1 MRFFGLFSKSRIQI
15 LVLKRQNVEDN
26 SAKQAQKTVGL
37 ILFKKL
43 RYLSKNVVFLA
54 KWTLWSHI
62 LSILHDLWPL
72 YLYGCPIMMNPNRPH
87 GYLLGMSAYSSKS
100 SQKLHHLGQYLAK
113 WTLFH
118 HILSFLHHL
127 WPLEPDERLIM
138 MNSIRPHGYLM
149 KTCHYT
155 INRAFNSV
163 KMDHF
168 RANWE
173 VFLYNYRGET
183 LI

>member
-1 MRFFGLFSKSRIQI
+1 MRFFGLFSKSRIEI

-26 SAKQAQKTVGL
+26 STKQAQKTVGL

-62 LSILHDLWPL
+62 LSFLHDLWPL

-118 HILSFLHHL
+118 HILSFLLHFMTP
-127 WPLEPDERLIM
+127 WTGWTSDYDEFYSPPWMSNDNSPLYHQWGL
-138 MNSIRPHGYLM
+138 
-149 KTCHYT
+149 
-155 INRAFNSV
+155 
-163 KMDHF
+163 
-168 RANWE
+168 
-173 VFLYNYRGET
+173 
-183 LI
+183 